1 MDFSRNEIIAE
12 PLPVIMKPTL
22 ELPITLRPPEME
34 EVPMNSSVK
43 ERLELRKTA
52 KIVEGFKILP
62 KDNNPEHEELAFN
75 FYAEININNSR
86 LWNLILELTNQLP
99 DEISLIFNHSDC
111 EPEYGKYSDKN
122 QTLEFL
128 AKYETEIISDTFID
142 IGMIFHSDSELI
154 EIFVPESKYIK
165 FWGIDQQSFLESMNK
180 FDLKEIE
187 GIEFVDEYPKVR
199 EPLRLFNENTTDSNE
214 MIELLR
220 TSFK

>member
-1 MDFSRNEIIAE
+1 
-12 PLPVIMKPTL
+12 MKRSL
-22 ELPITLRPPEME
+22 ELPKTLRAPEID
-34 EVPMNSSVK
+34 EVPMNSSVS
-43 ERLELRKTA
+43 ERLKLRETA

-62 KDNNPEHEELAFN
+62 KDNNPENKELAFN
-75 FYAEININNSR
+75 FYSEININNSK
-86 LWNLILELTNQLP
+86 LWDLILELSKQMP

-122 QTLEFL
+122 QTLDFL

-165 FWGIDQQSFLESMNK
+165 FWGVDQESFLKSMNK
-180 FDLKEIE
+180 FDLKEID

-199 EPLRLFNENTTDSNE
+199 EPLRSFNENITDSNE
-214 MIELLR
+214 LIELLR
-220 TSFK
+220 TNFK

>member
-1 MDFSRNEIIAE
+1 
-12 PLPVIMKPTL
+12 MKPTL
-22 ELPITLRPPEME
+22 ELPITLRPPELD

-75 FYAEININNSR
+75 FYAEINIDNSR
-86 LWNLILELTNQLP
+86 LWSLILELSKQMP

-165 FWGIDQQSFLESMNK
+165 FWGVDQESFLKSMNK
-180 FDLKEIE
+180 YDLKEID

-199 EPLRLFNENTTDSNE
+199 EPLRLFNETTTDSNE
-214 MIELLR
+214 LIELLR
-220 TSFK
+220 TNFKIK

>member
-1 MDFSRNEIIAE
+1 
-12 PLPVIMKPTL
+12 MKPTL
-22 ELPITLRPPEME
+22 ELPITLRPPEMD

-43 ERLELRKTA
+43 ERLELRKIA

-62 KDNNPEHEELAFN
+62 KNNTPEYEELVFN
-75 FYAEININNSR
+75 FYAEINIDNSR
-86 LWNLILELTNQLP
+86 LWNLILELSKQLP

-111 EPEYGKYSDKN
+111 EPEYGKYSDKG

-154 EIFVPESKYIK
+154 EIFLPESKYIK
-165 FWGIDQQSFLESMNK
+165 FWGVDQESFIKAMRE
-180 FDLKEIE
+180 FDLKEID

-199 EPLRLFNENTTDSNE
+199 EPLRLLNEKITDSNE
-214 MIELLR
+214 LIELLR
-220 TSFK
+220 TNFK

>member
-1 MDFSRNEIIAE
+1 
-12 PLPVIMKPTL
+12 MKPTL
-22 ELPITLRPPEME
+22 ELPITLRPPEMD

-43 ERLELRKTA
+43 ERLELRKIA

-62 KDNNPEHEELAFN
+62 KNNTPEYEELVFN
-75 FYAEININNSR
+75 FYAEINIDNSR
-86 LWNLILELTNQLP
+86 LWNLILELSKQLP

-111 EPEYGKYSDKN
+111 EPEYGKYSDKG

-154 EIFVPESKYIK
+154 EIFLPESKYIK
-165 FWGIDQQSFLESMNK
+165 FWGVDQESFIKAMRE
-180 FDLKEIE
+180 FDLKEID

-199 EPLRLFNENTTDSNE
+199 EPLRLFNEKITDSNE
-214 MIELLR
+214 LIELLR
-220 TSFK
+220 TNFK

>member
-1 MDFSRNEIIAE
+1 
-12 PLPVIMKPTL
+12 MKPTL
-22 ELPITLRPPEME
+22 ELPLTLRPPEMD

-62 KDNNPEHEELAFN
+62 KDSNPEHEELAFN
-75 FYAEININNSR
+75 FYAEINIDNSR
-86 LWNLILELTNQLP
+86 LWSLILELSKQMP

-111 EPEYGKYSDKN
+111 EPEYGKYYDKN

-142 IGMIFHSDSELI
+142 IGMIFHSESELI

-165 FWGIDQQSFLESMNK
+165 FWGVDQESFLESMNK
-180 FDLKEIE
+180 FDLKEID

-220 TSFK
+220 TNFK

>member
-1 MDFSRNEIIAE
+1 
-12 PLPVIMKPTL
+12 MKPTL
-22 ELPITLRPPEME
+22 ELPITLRPPELD

-75 FYAEININNSR
+75 FYAEINIDNSR
-86 LWNLILELTNQLP
+86 LWNLILELSKEMP

-111 EPEYGKYSDKN
+111 EPEHGKYSDKN
-122 QTLEFL
+122 QTFEFL

-165 FWGIDQQSFLESMNK
+165 FWGVDQESFLKSMNK
-180 FDLKEIE
+180 FDLKEID

-214 MIELLR
+214 LIELLR
-220 TSFK
+220 TNFKIK

>member
-1 MDFSRNEIIAE
+1 
-12 PLPVIMKPTL
+12 MKPTL
-22 ELPITLRPPEME
+22 ELPITLRPPEMD

-75 FYAEININNSR
+75 FYAEINIDNSR
-86 LWNLILELTNQLP
+86 LWNLILELSGQLP

-111 EPEYGKYSDKN
+111 EPEYGKYSDKS

-165 FWGIDQQSFLESMNK
+165 FWGIDQESFLESMNK
-180 FDLKEIE
+180 FDLKEID
-187 GIEFVDEYPKVR
+187 GIEFVNEYPKVR
-199 EPLRLFNENTTDSNE
+199 EPLKLFNENTTDSNE

-220 TSFK
+220 TNFK